1 MNYSKQEILEGYLN
15 TIYYG
20 NGAYGVQAASQYYF
34 GKDTADLSL
43 AESSMLAGIP
53 KGPSIYSPLASM
65 EKAKNR
71 QEIILSTMV
80 ENKMITEQQ
89 AKNAKQEE
97 LNFTGAHHYTRR

>member
-43 AESSMLAGIP
+43 AESFDVSWNSERP
-53 KGPSIYSPLASM
+53 
-65 EKAKNR
+65 
-71 QEIILSTMV
+71 
-80 ENKMITEQQ
+80 
-89 AKNAKQEE
+89 
-97 LNFTGAHHYTRR
+97 